1 MYASLGAL
9 RSLFI
14 LLLFCLLGQASIYGS
29 RMLHDNMLTAIFRSP
44 MSFFDTTPLGRIL
57 NRFSMVYRYFDTK
70 YSIMFVI
77 VCFQDMYTI
86 DEEIPIAVNVFLTQF
101 FYILSTILV
110 IAIASPWFM
119 VALVPLAIFYGFI
132 QV

>member
-1 MYASLGAL
+1 MYAGLGAL

-57 NRFSMVYRYFDTK
+57 NRFTMVYGYFD
-70 YSIMFVI
+70 IMYPIMLAV

-86 DEEIPIAVNVFLTQF
+86 DEEIPTAVNVFLTQF
-101 FYILSTILV
+101 LYILSTVLV
-110 IAIASPWFM
+110 IAIASPWFL
-119 VALVPLAIFYGFI
+119 VALVPMAIFYGFI